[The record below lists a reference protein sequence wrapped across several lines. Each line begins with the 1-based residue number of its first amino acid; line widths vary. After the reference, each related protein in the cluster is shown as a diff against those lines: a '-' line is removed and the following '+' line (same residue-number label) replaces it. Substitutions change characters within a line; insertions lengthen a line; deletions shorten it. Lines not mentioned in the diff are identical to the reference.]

1 MTTEEA
7 LKDDLAAREMIP
19 RELPH
24 DERPSFFRRHKL
36 GCGAVLYAAS
46 AVADTSLTLGGI
58 GADLQLEGNPM
69 MRAMMQQLGADVG
82 LVTQKALIGGGALA
96 IAVVGERAIRRK
108 EPWIWKIPSTR
119 WARSW
124 MCRKD
129 RSWIA
134 FIPLY
139 AATIGQIFAVA
150 SWAALPVLL

>member
-1 MTTEEA
+1 VTTEEA

-19 RELPH
+19 RELPR
-24 DERPSFFRRHKL
+24 DERPGFFRRHML
-36 GCGAVLYAAS
+36 GCGAVLYAAA
-46 AVADTSLTLGGI
+46 AVADTFMTLSGV

-82 LVTQKALIGGGALA
+82 LATQKALIGGGAIA
-96 IAVVGERAIRRK
+96 IAVVGESAIRRN
-108 EPWIWKIPSTR
+108 ESWIWKIPSTR
-119 WARSW
+119 WARGW
-124 MCRKD
+124 MRRKN

-139 AATIGQIFAVA
+139 AATIGQFFAVA